1 MENSIDSLQHS
12 NSFAMKFVIY
22 KNKLVLMIDSLV
34 GMNSKDFYAAFQLLQ
49 ICVVHLISV

>member
-12 NSFAMKFVIY
+12 SSFAMKAVMY